1 MSEADDLMVEVD
13 DLTAE
18 MSGLTVETSSLTAE
32 MSGLTVETSSL
43 TAEMRR
49 TMRRTRAKYRKLID
63 EERPA
68 SRRPRMPVAERAKQF
83 APFAALKKR

>member
-1 MSEADDLMVEVD
+1 MSEADDLMAEVD
-13 DLTAE
+13 DLT
-18 MSGLTVETSSLTAE
+18 VE

-43 TAEMRR
+43 TAEMRG
-49 TMRRTRAKYRKLID
+49 TMRRTRAKYGELID

>member
-13 DLTAE
+13 D
-18 MSGLTVETSSLTAE
+18 LTAE

>member
-1 MSEADDLMVEVD
+1 MSSLNDGVVVPDASEGLAAEMD

-18 MSGLTVETSSLTAE
+18 MRETT
-32 MSGLTVETSSL
+32 
-43 TAEMRR
+43 
-49 TMRRTRAKYRKLID
+49 RRTRAKYGELID

>member
-1 MSEADDLMVEVD
+1 MKNTD

-18 MSGLTVETSSLTAE
+18 MRETI
-32 MSGLTVETSSL
+32 
-43 TAEMRR
+43 
-49 TMRRTRAKYRKLID
+49 RRTRAKYGELID
-63 EERPA
+63 RDRSV

>member
-1 MSEADDLMVEVD
+1 MSEADDLMAEVD

-18 MSGLTVETSSLTAE
+18 MSGLTVE
-32 MSGLTVETSSL
+32 MSSL
-43 TAEMRR
+43 TAEMRE

>member
-1 MSEADDLMVEVD
+1 MSEADDLMAEVD

-18 MSGLTVETSSLTAE
+18 IA
-32 MSGLTVETSSL
+32 GLTVETSSL
-43 TAEMRR
+43 TAEMRE

>member
-1 MSEADDLMVEVD
+1 MSRLDDVAVVPDVSER
-13 DLTAE
+13 
-18 MSGLTVETSSLTAE
+18 
-32 MSGLTVETSSL
+32 L
-43 TAEMRR
+43 TAEMRE
-49 TMRRTRAKYRKLID
+49 TIRRTRAKYGGLID

>member
-1 MSEADDLMVEVD
+1 MSEADDLTAEVD
-13 DLTAE
+13 DLT
-18 MSGLTVETSSLTAE
+18 VE

-43 TAEMRR
+43 TAEMRE

>member
-1 MSEADDLMVEVD
+1 MKNTD

-18 MSGLTVETSSLTAE
+18 MQETI
-32 MSGLTVETSSL
+32 G
-43 TAEMRR
+43 
-49 TMRRTRAKYRKLID
+49 RTRAKYGELID
-63 EERPA
+63 RDRPA

>member
-1 MSEADDLMVEVD
+1 MAEVD

-18 MSGLTVETSSLTAE
+18 MSV
-32 MSGLTVETSSL
+32 LTVETSSL
-43 TAEMRR
+43 TAEMRD
-49 TMRRTRAKYRKLID
+49 TMRRTRAKYGKLID

>member
-1 MSEADDLMVEVD
+1 MRNTD

-18 MSGLTVETSSLTAE
+18 MRETI
-32 MSGLTVETSSL
+32 
-43 TAEMRR
+43 
-49 TMRRTRAKYRKLID
+49 RRTRAKYGELIG

-68 SRRPRMPVAERAKQF
+68 ARRPRMPVAERAKQF

>member
-1 MSEADDLMVEVD
+1 MSRLNDEVVVPD
-13 DLTAE
+13 ASE
-18 MSGLTVETSSLTAE
+18 GLTVE
-32 MSGLTVETSSL
+32 MRETIG
-43 TAEMRR
+43 
-49 TMRRTRAKYRKLID
+49 RTRAKYGELID

>member
-1 MSEADDLMVEVD
+1 MKNTD

-18 MSGLTVETSSLTAE
+18 MRETI
-32 MSGLTVETSSL
+32 
-43 TAEMRR
+43 
-49 TMRRTRAKYRKLID
+49 RRTRAKYGELID
-63 EERPA
+63 RDRPA

>member
-1 MSEADDLMVEVD
+1 MSEADDLMAEVD
-13 DLTAE
+13 DLT
-18 MSGLTVETSSLTAE
+18 VE

-43 TAEMRR
+43 TAEMRE

>member
-1 MSEADDLMVEVD
+1 MKNTD

-18 MSGLTVETSSLTAE
+18 MRETI
-32 MSGLTVETSSL
+32 
-43 TAEMRR
+43 
-49 TMRRTRAKYRKLID
+49 RRTRAKYGELID

-68 SRRPRMPVAERAKQF
+68 SRRSRMPVAERAKQF

>member
-1 MSEADDLMVEVD
+1 MKNTD

-18 MSGLTVETSSLTAE
+18 MRETI
-32 MSGLTVETSSL
+32 
-43 TAEMRR
+43 
-49 TMRRTRAKYRKLID
+49 RRTRAEYGELID
-63 EERPA
+63 RDRPA

>member
-1 MSEADDLMVEVD
+1 MKNTD

-18 MSGLTVETSSLTAE
+18 MREAIG
-32 MSGLTVETSSL
+32 
-43 TAEMRR
+43 
-49 TMRRTRAKYRKLID
+49 RTRAKYGELID
-63 EERPA
+63 RDRPA

>member
-1 MSEADDLMVEVD
+1 MKKLDGEAVAPDVSESLTAEGLPVERD
-13 DLTAE
+13 GLTAE
-18 MSGLTVETSSLTAE
+18 MQ
-32 MSGLTVETSSL
+32 
-43 TAEMRR
+43 R
-49 TMRRTRAKYRKLID
+49 TMRQTRAKYRKLID

>member
-13 DLTAE
+13 DLT
-18 MSGLTVETSSLTAE
+18 VE

-43 TAEMRR
+43 TAEMRE

>member
-1 MSEADDLMVEVD
+1 M
-13 DLTAE
+13 
-18 MSGLTVETSSLTAE
+18 SSLNDGVVVPDASE
-32 MSGLTVETSSL
+32 GL
-43 TAEMRR
+43 TAEMRE
-49 TMRRTRAKYRKLID
+49 TTRRTRAKYGELID